1 MKSMERRND
10 RGANWVKITDML
22 TFPWRECYMYIDSA
36 KGYEADGIFVK
47 NGISVCFKNEQYYN
61 GGKYCCVFC
70 SVRKTDRGAFLSS
83 MEELAKKASLK
94 RKHGISRFLR
104 RNYGY
109 SGMCMNRRPD
119 GGHVPTYNKG
129 AGLSRA
135 FYL

>member
-70 SVRKTDRGAFLSS
+70 SVRKTDRGAFLSA
-83 MEELAKKASLK
+83 MEELAKKHLLK
-94 RKHGISRFLR
+94 G
-104 RNYGY
+104 NTEY
-109 SGMCMNRRPD
+109 PD
-119 GGHVPTYNKG
+119 FCEEIMDIL
-129 AGLSRA
+129 ACA
-135 FYL
+135 